1 MRTEMFSKIE
11 KATVTLIKRVARG
24 VLIKNNMI
32 LTASHCVNY
41 DIRGKIDI
49 TQGVNYIEEIITW
62 SGKLKVQP
70 LSIEAVSD
78 IAVLGSLDDQEFYSD
93 YEQFEEFC
101 RNTSP
106 IKISR
111 RKFEV
116 NKKFKIFIFTH
127 KKTWISGFAYISFPE
142 SQTLLI
148 EPNAPI
154 KRGTSGSGIF
164 DEKGELVG
172 IVNRTSLEK
181 NFGMASRPLLTLP
194 VWICRKIYRY

>member
-1 MRTEMFSKIE
+1 MFSIIE
-11 KATVTLIKRVARG
+11 KATVTLIDRVGRG

-41 DIRGKIDI
+41 DISGEIDLAN
-49 TQGVNYIEEIITW
+49 GVNYIEEIITW

-78 IAVLGSLDDQEFYSD
+78 IAVLGGLDDQECYSD

-111 RKFEV
+111 RKLELF
-116 NKKFKIFIFTH
+116 KKFEIFIFTH
-127 KKTWISGFAYISFPE
+127 EKTWISGCAYISFPE
-142 SQTLLI
+142 SQILLL
-148 EPNAPI
+148 EPNEPI
-154 KRGTSGSGIF
+154 KPGTSGSGIF

-172 IVNRTSLEK
+172 IVIKTSLSE
-181 NFGMASRPLLTLP
+181 NAGMASRPLLTLP
-194 VWICRKIYRY
+194 VWVYRKIYNRH